1 MTDDWRLVST
11 EIKYARKKHKCR
23 WCGCDIHPQMENE
36 CVSCW
41 SIRMRVTAHPDIA
54 ERILAD
60 LRNGSPAKSCG

>member
-1 MTDDWRLVST
+1 MTASFVGGFIGGS
-11 EIKYARKKHKCR
+11 AMHKCR